1 MNSNK
6 TLQKIKQILGLSPQL
21 FFESKTDQG
30 VTMKMEGELELG
42 AMIYVATEEGLIP
55 APAGDHMLMD
65 GTKIEVD
72 EDSKI
77 TKIDMGEME
86 MEVKVDDEKE
96 EMKEKFADV
105 KLKDGMIMRVEGD
118 EPTVGRLT
126 KKVSY
131 DGALLPFTDGTYE
144 TADGKMISIVGG
156 EIKGI
161 TEKGKDEAFVIAE
174 TAQGAKVESKTF
186 DVGEEV
192 FVLDGDSKVPAPD
205 GEHQVVLKDESGKE
219 VKIRVI
225 TKDGIITERE
235 NVEEEDMAVEKIA
248 ELFSQALKN
257 LESKLDIL
265 VSRQTQLENK
275 VQKFAKEPAGDR
287 VFTQKTFTESK
298 SENERIESFKRLRA
312 AMNKN

>member
-6 TLQKIKQILGLSPQL
+6 TLQKIKQILGLSPQV
-21 FFESKTDQG
+21 FFEAKTDQG

-42 AMIYVATEEGLIP
+42 SLIYVATEEGLIP
-55 APAGDHMLMD
+55 APAGDHMLQD

-96 EMKEKFADV
+96 EKFADV
-105 KLKDGMIMRVEGD
+105 KLKDGEIMRVEGD

-161 TEKGKDEAFVIAE
+161 KVKGKDEAFVIAE

-257 LESKLDIL
+257 LENKLDIL

-287 VFTQKTFTESK
+287 VFTQKTFTESRP
-298 SENERIESFKRLRA
+298 ENDRIESFKRLRE

>member
-6 TLQKIKQILGLSPQL
+6 TLQKIKQILGLTPQI

-42 AMIYVATEEGLIP
+42 SMIYVATEEGLIP
-55 APAGDHMLMD
+55 APAGSHKLMD
-65 GTKIEVD
+65 GTQLEVD

-77 TKIDMGEME
+77 TKIDMGDME
-86 MEVKVDDEKE
+86 KKDEEKE
-96 EMKEKFADV
+96 TEEMFADV
-105 KLKDGMIMRVEGD
+105 KLKDGVIMRVEGD
-118 EPTVGRLT
+118 APTVGRLIR
-126 KKVSY
+126 KVSY
-131 DGALLPFTDGTYE
+131 DGTLLPFTDGTYE

-161 TEKGKDEAFVIAE
+161 KVKGKDEAFVIAE
-174 TAQGAKVESKTF
+174 TADGAKVESKTF

-192 FVLDGDSKVPAPD
+192 YVLDGDTKTKAPD
-205 GEHQVVLKDESGKE
+205 GEHQVVLKDESGND

-235 NVEEEDMAVEKIA
+235 NVEEEDMAVKMA
-248 ELFSQALKN
+248 EMFSQSLKS
-257 LESKLDIL
+257 LENKIDIL

-275 VQKFAKEPAGDR
+275 VQKFSKEPAGDR
-287 VFTQKTFTESK
+287 VFTQKTFAETK
-298 SENERIESFKRLRA
+298 PENDRIESFKRLRE

>member
-1 MNSNK
+1 MNSTK
-6 TLQKIKQILGLSPQL
+6 TLQKIAQILGLSPQV
-21 FFESKTDQG
+21 FFEAKTDQG
-30 VTMKMEGELELG
+30 ITMKMEGELELG
-42 AMIYVATEEGLIP
+42 SLIYVATEEGLIP

-77 TKIDMGEME
+77 TKIDMGRME
-86 MEVKVDDEKE
+86 DKEGETE
-96 EMKEKFADV
+96 EMFADV
-105 KLKDGMIMRVEGD
+105 KLKDGEIMRVEGD

-161 TEKGKDEAFVIAE
+161 IEKGKDQSFTIAE
-174 TAQGAKVESKTF
+174 TAQGVKVESNTF
-186 DVGEEV
+186 DVGEDV
-192 FVLDGDSKVPAPD
+192 FVLDGDSKTPAPD
-205 GEHQVVLKDESGKE
+205 GEHQVVLKDESGNE
-219 VKIRVI
+219 NKIRFI
-225 TKDGIITERE
+225 TKDGKITERE
-235 NVEEEDMAVEKIA
+235 NVEEEDMEAEKIA
-248 ELFSQALKN
+248 EMFSKALKN
-257 LESKLDIL
+257 LESKIDIL

-298 SENERIESFKRLRA
+298 PENDRIESFKRLRE
-312 AMNKN
+312 AMKK

>member
-30 VTMKMEGELELG
+30 VTVKMEGELELG

-55 APAGDHMLMD
+55 APAGEHMLMD

-86 MEVKVDDEKE
+86 VKVEVEKEKE
-96 EMKEKFADV
+96 EMFADV

-161 TEKGKDEAFVIAE
+161 KEKGKDEAFVIAE

-257 LESKLDIL
+257 LENKLDIL

-275 VQKFAKEPAGDR
+275 VQKFSKEPAGDR

-298 SENERIESFKRLRA
+298 SENDRIESFKRLRA

>member
-30 VTMKMEGELELG
+30 VTVKMEGELELG

-96 EMKEKFADV
+96 EKFADV
-105 KLKDGMIMRVEGD
+105 KLKDGVIMRVEGD
-118 EPTVGRLT
+118 APTVGRLIR
-126 KKVSY
+126 KVSY
-131 DGALLPFTDGTYE
+131 DGTLLPFTDGTYE

-156 EIKGI
+156 AIMGIK
-161 TEKGKDEAFVIAE
+161 EKGKDEAFVIAE

-257 LESKLDIL
+257 LENKLDIL

-275 VQKFAKEPAGDR
+275 VQKFSKEPAGDR

-298 SENERIESFKRLRA
+298 SENDRIESFKRLRK

>member
-96 EMKEKFADV
+96 EKFADV
-105 KLKDGMIMRVEGD
+105 KLKDGEIMRVEGD
-118 EPTVGRLT
+118 APTVGRLT

-161 TEKGKDEAFVIAE
+161 KVKGKDEAFVIAE

-257 LESKLDIL
+257 LENKLDIL

-287 VFTQKTFTESK
+287 VFTQKTFTESRP
-298 SENERIESFKRLRA
+298 ENDRIESFKRLRE

>member
-30 VTMKMEGELELG
+30 VTIKMEGELELG

-55 APAGDHMLMD
+55 APAGEHMLMD

-77 TKIDMGEME
+77 TKIDMGEIE

-96 EMKEKFADV
+96 TEEMFADV
-105 KLKDGMIMRVEGD
+105 KLKDGVIMRVEGD
-118 EPTVGRLT
+118 APTVGRLIR
-126 KKVSY
+126 KVSY
-131 DGALLPFTDGTYE
+131 DGTLLPFTDGTYE
-144 TADGKMISIVGG
+144 TADGKIISIVGG
-156 EIKGI
+156 AIMGIK
-161 TEKGKDEAFVIAE
+161 EKGKDEAFVIAE
-174 TAQGAKVESKTF
+174 TADGAKVESKTF

-192 FVLDGDSKVPAPD
+192 SVLDGDSKVPAPD
-205 GEHQVVLKDESGKE
+205 GEHQVVLKDESGNE

-235 NVEEEDMAVEKIA
+235 NVEEDMQAEKIA

-257 LESKLDIL
+257 LESKIDIL

-275 VQKFAKEPAGDR
+275 VQKFSKEPAGDR

-298 SENERIESFKRLRA
+298 PENDRIESFKRLRE

>member
-6 TLQKIKQILGLSPQL
+6 TLQKIKQILGLSPQV

-30 VTMKMEGELELG
+30 VTVKMEGELELG

-55 APAGDHMLMD
+55 APAGEHMLMD

-96 EMKEKFADV
+96 EKFADV
-105 KLKDGMIMRVEGD
+105 KLKDGVIMRVEGD
-118 EPTVGRLT
+118 APTVGRLIR
-126 KKVSY
+126 KVSY
-131 DGALLPFTDGTYE
+131 DGTLLPFTDGTYE

-156 EIKGI
+156 AIMGIK
-161 TEKGKDEAFVIAE
+161 EKGKDEAFVIAE

-257 LESKLDIL
+257 LENKLDIL

-275 VQKFAKEPAGDR
+275 VQKFSKEPAGDR

-298 SENERIESFKRLRA
+298 SENDRIESFKRLRK

>member
-1 MNSNK
+1 MNSTK
-6 TLQKIKQILGLSPQL
+6 TLQKIAQILGLSPQV
-21 FFESKTDQG
+21 FFEAKTDQG
-30 VTMKMEGELELG
+30 ITMKMEGELELG
-42 AMIYVATEEGLIP
+42 SLIYVATEEGLIP

-77 TKIDMGEME
+77 TKIEMGKMKDKE
-86 MEVKVDDEKE
+86 EVKD

-105 KLKDGMIMRVEGD
+105 KLKDGIVMRVEGD

-131 DGALLPFTDGTYE
+131 DGSLLPFTDGTYE
-144 TADGKMISIVGG
+144 TIDGKMISIVGG

-161 TEKGKDEAFVIAE
+161 IEKGKDQAFTIAE
-174 TAQGAKVESKTF
+174 TAQGVKVESNTF

-192 FVLDGDSKVPAPD
+192 FVLDGDSKTPAPD
-205 GEHQVVLKDESGKE
+205 GEHQVVLKDESGNE
-219 VKIRVI
+219 NKIRFI

-235 NVEEEDMAVEKIA
+235 NVEEEDMEAEKIA
-248 ELFSQALKN
+248 EMFSKALKN
-257 LESKLDIL
+257 LESKIDIL
-265 VSRQTQLENK
+265 VSRQNQLENK

-287 VFTQKTFTESK
+287 VYTQKTIVESK
-298 SENERIESFKRLRA
+298 SENDRVDAFKKLRA

>member
-1 MNSNK
+1 MNSTK
-6 TLQKIKQILGLSPQL
+6 TLQKIAQILGLSPQV
-21 FFESKTDQG
+21 FFEAKTDQG
-30 VTMKMEGELELG
+30 ITMKMEGELELG
-42 AMIYVATEEGLIP
+42 SLIYVATEEGLIP
-55 APAGDHMLMD
+55 APAGEHMLMD

-77 TKIDMGEME
+77 TKIDMGKME
-86 MEVKVDDEKE
+86 DKVEEGETE
-96 EMKEKFADV
+96 EMFADV
-105 KLKDGMIMRVEGD
+105 KLKDGMIMRIEGD

-161 TEKGKDEAFVIAE
+161 TEKGKDQAFTIAE
-174 TAQGAKVESKTF
+174 TAEGAKVESKTF

-192 FVLDGDSKVPAPD
+192 YVLDGDSKTPAPD
-205 GEHQVVLKDESGKE
+205 GEHQVVLKDESGNE
-219 VKIRVI
+219 NKIRFI
-225 TKDGIITERE
+225 TKDGKITERE
-235 NVEEEDMAVEKIA
+235 NVEDEDMEAEKIA
-248 ELFSQALKN
+248 EMFSKALKN
-257 LESKLDIL
+257 LESKIDIL

-287 VFTQKTFTESK
+287 VYTQKTITESK
-298 SENERIESFKRLRA
+298 SDNDRVDAFKKLRA

>member
-1 MNSNK
+1 MNSTK
-6 TLQKIKQILGLSPQL
+6 TLQKIAQILGLSPQV
-21 FFESKTDQG
+21 FFEAKTDQG
-30 VTMKMEGELELG
+30 ITMKMEGELELG
-42 AMIYVATEEGLIP
+42 SLIYVATEEGLIP
-55 APAGDHMLMD
+55 APAGEHMLQD

-72 EDSKI
+72 EESKI
-77 TKIDMGEME
+77 KKIDMGQME
-86 MEVKVDDEKE
+86 DKVEEGETE
-96 EMKEKFADV
+96 EMFADV
-105 KLKDGMIMRVEGD
+105 KLKDGEIMRVEGD

-161 TEKGKDEAFVIAE
+161 TEKGKDQAFTIAE
-174 TAQGAKVESKTF
+174 TAEGAKVESKTF

-192 FVLDGDSKVPAPD
+192 YVLDGDSKTPAPD

-219 VKIRVI
+219 NKIRFI
-225 TKDGIITERE
+225 TKDGKITERE
-235 NVEEEDMAVEKIA
+235 NVEEEDMEAEKIA
-248 ELFSQALKN
+248 EMFSKALKN
-257 LESKLDIL
+257 LESKIDIL

-298 SENERIESFKRLRA
+298 PENDRIESFKRLRE
-312 AMNKN
+312 AMKK

>member
-96 EMKEKFADV
+96 EKFADV
-105 KLKDGMIMRVEGD
+105 KLKDGEIMRVEGD

-156 EIKGI
+156 AIMGIK
-161 TEKGKDEAFVIAE
+161 EKGKDEAFVIAE

-192 FVLDGDSKVPAPD
+192 FVLDGDSKIPAPD

-257 LESKLDIL
+257 LENKLDIL

-287 VFTQKTFTESK
+287 VFTQKTFTESRP
-298 SENERIESFKRLRA
+298 ENDRIESFKRLRE

>member
-1 MNSNK
+1 MNSTK
-6 TLQKIKQILGLSPQL
+6 TLQKIAQILGLSPQV
-21 FFESKTDQG
+21 FFEAKTEQG
-30 VTMKMEGELELG
+30 ITMKMEGELELG
-42 AMIYVATEEGLIP
+42 SLIYVATEEGLIP
-55 APAGDHMLMD
+55 APAGEHMLMD

-72 EDSKI
+72 EESKI
-77 TKIDMGEME
+77 KKIDMGKME
-86 MEVKVDDEKE
+86 DKVEEGETE
-96 EMKEKFADV
+96 EMFADV

-161 TEKGKDEAFVIAE
+161 IEKGKDQAFTIAE
-174 TAQGAKVESKTF
+174 TAEGAKVESKTF

-192 FVLDGDSKVPAPD
+192 YVLDGDSKTPAPD

-219 VKIRVI
+219 NKIRFI
-225 TKDGIITERE
+225 TKDGKITERE
-235 NVEEEDMAVEKIA
+235 NVEEEDMEAEKIA
-248 ELFSQALKN
+248 EMFSKALKN
-257 LESKLDIL
+257 LESKIDIL

-298 SENERIESFKRLRA
+298 PENDRIESFKRLRE
-312 AMNKN
+312 AMKK

>member
-1 MNSNK
+1 MNSTK
-6 TLQKIKQILGLSPQL
+6 TLQKIAQILGLSPQV
-21 FFESKTDQG
+21 FFEAKTEQG
-30 VTMKMEGELELG
+30 ITMKMEGELELG
-42 AMIYVATEEGLIP
+42 SLIYVATEEGLIP
-55 APAGDHMLMD
+55 APAGEHMLED

-72 EDSKI
+72 EESKI
-77 TKIDMGEME
+77 QKIDMGQME
-86 MEVKVDDEKE
+86 DKVEEGETE
-96 EMKEKFADV
+96 EMFADV

-161 TEKGKDEAFVIAE
+161 IEKGKDQAFTIAE
-174 TAQGAKVESKTF
+174 TAEGAKVESKTF
-186 DVGEEV
+186 DVGEDV
-192 FVLDGDSKVPAPD
+192 FVLDGDSKTPAPD

-219 VKIRVI
+219 NKIRFI
-225 TKDGIITERE
+225 TKDGKITERE
-235 NVEEEDMAVEKIA
+235 NVEEEDMEAEKIA
-248 ELFSQALKN
+248 EMFSKALKN
-257 LESKLDIL
+257 LESKIDIL

-298 SENERIESFKRLRA
+298 PENDRIESFKRLRQ
-312 AMNKN
+312 AMKK

>member
-1 MNSNK
+1 MNSTK
-6 TLQKIKQILGLSPQL
+6 TLQKIAQILGLSPQV
-21 FFESKTDQG
+21 FFEAKTDQG
-30 VTMKMEGELELG
+30 ITMKMEGELELG
-42 AMIYVATEEGLIP
+42 SLIYVATEEGLIP
-55 APAGDHMLMD
+55 APAGEHMLQD

-72 EDSKI
+72 EESKI
-77 TKIDMGEME
+77 KKIDMGDME
-86 MEVKVDDEKE
+86 EEGKELEIEIKE
-96 EMKEKFADV
+96 EFADV

-144 TADGKMISIVGG
+144 TADGK
-156 EIKGI
+156 
-161 TEKGKDEAFVIAE
+161 
-174 TAQGAKVESKTF
+174 
-186 DVGEEV
+186 
-192 FVLDGDSKVPAPD
+192 
-205 GEHQVVLKDESGKE
+205 
-219 VKIRVI
+219 IRVI

-235 NVEEEDMAVEKIA
+235 NVEEEDMAAEKIA

-257 LESKLDIL
+257 LESKIDIL

-287 VFTQKTFTESK
+287 VYTQKTIAESK
-298 SENERIESFKRLRA
+298 SDNDRVDAFKKLRA

>member
-30 VTMKMEGELELG
+30 VTVKMEGELELG

-96 EMKEKFADV
+96 EMFADV

-118 EPTVGRLT
+118 EPTVGRLIR
-126 KKVSY
+126 KVSY
-131 DGALLPFTDGTYE
+131 DGTLLPFTDGTYE

-161 TEKGKDEAFVIAE
+161 KVKGKDETFVIAE
-174 TAQGAKVESKTF
+174 TADGARVESKTF

-192 FVLDGDSKVPAPD
+192 SVLDGDSKVPAPD
-205 GEHQVVLKDESGKE
+205 GEHQIVLKDESGNE

-235 NVEEEDMAVEKIA
+235 NVEEDMAAEKIA
-248 ELFSQALKN
+248 ELFSKALKN
-257 LESKLDIL
+257 LENKIDIL

-275 VQKFAKEPAGDR
+275 VQKFSKEPAGDR

-298 SENERIESFKRLRA
+298 PENDRIESFKRLRE

>member
-1 MNSNK
+1 M
-6 TLQKIKQILGLSPQL
+6 
-21 FFESKTDQG
+21 
-30 VTMKMEGELELG
+30 LE
-42 AMIYVATEEGLIP
+42 
-55 APAGDHMLMD
+55 D

-96 EMKEKFADV
+96 EKFADV
-105 KLKDGMIMRVEGD
+105 KLKDGEIMRVEGD

-161 TEKGKDEAFVIAE
+161 KVKGKDEAFVIAE

-257 LESKLDIL
+257 LENKLDIL

-287 VFTQKTFTESK
+287 VFTQKTFTESRP
-298 SENERIESFKRLRA
+298 ENDRIESFKRLRE

>member
-1 MNSNK
+1 MNSKK
-6 TLQKIKQILGLSPQL
+6 TLEKIIQILGLSPQV

-30 VTMKMEGELELG
+30 ITMKMEGELELG

-77 TKIDMGEME
+77 TKIDMGEMKDKE
-86 MEVKVDDEKE
+86 ENE

-105 KLKDGMIMRVEGD
+105 KLKDGEIMRVEGD
-118 EPTVGRLT
+118 VPTVGRLT

-131 DGALLPFTDGTYE
+131 DGALLPFADGDYE
-144 TADGKMISIVGG
+144 TEDGKIISIVGG
-156 EIKGI
+156 AIEGVK
-161 TEKGKDEAFVIAE
+161 EKGKDESFTIAE

-192 FVLDGDSKVPAPD
+192 YVLDGDSKTPAPD
-205 GEHQVVLKDESGKE
+205 GEHQVVLKDESGNENK
-219 VKIRVI
+219 VRFI

-235 NVEEEDMAVEKIA
+235 NVEEMSAEKIA
-248 ELFSQALKN
+248 ELFSAALKKIEN
-257 LESKLDIL
+257 KIDVLVTKQTELESKF
-265 VSRQTQLENK
+265 K
-275 VQKFAKEPAGDR
+275 KFSKEPAGDR
-287 VFTQKTFTESK
+287 VYNQKTFAEAPAID
-298 SENERIESFKRLRA
+298 RMESFKRLRE
-312 AMNKN
+312 AMKK

>member
-1 MNSNK
+1 MNSTK
-6 TLQKIKQILGLSPQL
+6 TLQKIAQILGLSPQV
-21 FFESKTDQG
+21 FFEAKTDQG
-30 VTMKMEGELELG
+30 ITMKMEGELELG
-42 AMIYVATEEGLIP
+42 SLIYVATEEGLIP
-55 APAGDHMLMD
+55 APAGEHMLQD

-72 EDSKI
+72 EESKI
-77 TKIDMGEME
+77 KKIDMGKME
-86 MEVKVDDEKE
+86 DKVEEGETE
-96 EMKEKFADV
+96 EMFADV
-105 KLKDGMIMRVEGD
+105 KLKDGEIMRVEGD

-161 TEKGKDEAFVIAE
+161 TEKGKDQAFTIAE
-174 TAQGAKVESKTF
+174 TAEGAKVESKTF

-192 FVLDGDSKVPAPD
+192 YVLDGDSKTPAPD
-205 GEHQVVLKDESGKE
+205 GEHQVVLKDESGNE
-219 VKIRVI
+219 NKIRFI
-225 TKDGIITERE
+225 TKDGKITERE
-235 NVEEEDMAVEKIA
+235 NVEEEDMEAEKIA
-248 ELFSQALKN
+248 EMFSKALKN
-257 LESKLDIL
+257 LESKIDIL

-287 VFTQKTFTESK
+287 VYTQKTITESK
-298 SENERIESFKRLRA
+298 SDNDRVDAFKKLRA

>member
-1 MNSNK
+1 MNSIK
-6 TLQKIKQILGLSPQL
+6 TLQKIKQILGLTPQI
-21 FFESKTDQG
+21 FFEAKTEQG
-30 VTMKMEGELELG
+30 IMMKMEGELELG
-42 AMIYVATEEGLIP
+42 SMIYVATEEGLIP
-55 APAGDHMLMD
+55 APAGEHMLMD

-72 EDSKI
+72 EESKVQ
-77 TKIDMGEME
+77 KIDMGSME
-86 MEVKVDDEKE
+86 DKE
-96 EMKEKFADV
+96 EIKKETEEMFADV

-131 DGALLPFTDGTYE
+131 DGALLPFTDGDYE
-144 TADGKMISIVGG
+144 TTDGKVISIVGG

-161 TEKGKDEAFVIAE
+161 TEKGKEEAFVIAE
-174 TAQGAKVESKTF
+174 TADGAKVESKTF

-192 FVLDGDSKVPAPD
+192 FVLDGDEKKMAPD
-205 GEHQVVLKDESGKE
+205 GEHQVVLKDESGND
-219 VKIRVI
+219 VKIRVM

-235 NVEEEDMAVEKIA
+235 NVEEGMGAEKLA
-248 ELFSQALKN
+248 ELFSEALKK
-257 LESKLDIL
+257 LETKIDVL
-265 VSRQTQLENK
+265 VSKQNQLETK

-298 SENERIESFKRLRA
+298 SEDRMESFKRLRE

>member
-1 MNSNK
+1 MNSIK
-6 TLQKIKQILGLSPQL
+6 TLQKIKQILGLSPQV
-21 FFESKTDQG
+21 FFEAKTDQG

-42 AMIYVATEEGLIP
+42 SLIYVATEEGLIP
-55 APAGDHMLMD
+55 APAGDHMLQD

-86 MEVKVDDEKE
+86 EEDDDEEEIE
-96 EMKEKFADV
+96 EMFADV

-161 TEKGKDEAFVIAE
+161 KEKGKDEAFVIAE

-205 GEHQVVLKDESGKE
+205 GEHQVVLKDESGNE

-235 NVEEEDMAVEKIA
+235 NVEEEDMAAEKIA

-287 VFTQKTFTESK
+287 VFTQKTITESK
-298 SENERIESFKRLRA
+298 SENDRIESFKRLRA

>member
-1 MNSNK
+1 MNSTK
-6 TLQKIKQILGLSPQL
+6 TLQKIAQILGLSPQV
-21 FFESKTDQG
+21 FFEAKTEQG
-30 VTMKMEGELELG
+30 ITMKMEGELELG
-42 AMIYVATEEGLIP
+42 SLIYVATEEGLIP
-55 APAGDHMLMD
+55 APAGEHMLMD

-77 TKIDMGEME
+77 KKIDMGKME
-86 MEVKVDDEKE
+86 DKVEEGETE
-96 EMKEKFADV
+96 EMFADV

-161 TEKGKDEAFVIAE
+161 TEKGKDQAFTIAE
-174 TAQGAKVESKTF
+174 TAEGAKVESKTF
-186 DVGEEV
+186 DVGEDV
-192 FVLDGDSKVPAPD
+192 FVLDGDSKTPAPD

-219 VKIRVI
+219 NKIRFI
-225 TKDGIITERE
+225 TKDGKITERE
-235 NVEEEDMAVEKIA
+235 NVEEEDMEAEKIA
-248 ELFSQALKN
+248 EMFSKALKN
-257 LESKLDIL
+257 LESKIDIL

-298 SENERIESFKRLRA
+298 PENDRIESFRRLRE
-312 AMNKN
+312 AMKK